1 MGNDTI
7 DNDNN
12 LGGED
17 QGTITGGGQDP
28 VNVPP
33 APGDGPAFDPVPDPA
48 PTPAPS
54 DESSDGGDEEF
65 LKYVKMANDLCWIPG
80 ILKAYGADKQIPF
93 GKVEEEEYVEDEETE
108 KLIHPNEYD
117 DKQQIPDDDLE
128 VETWEN
134 ETKEPILD
142 QEGLDEGEIF
152 NNLPWPEFDGNDDL
166 EEEVFPTVYD
176 DKQQIPDDDLEEE
189 LFDIEAC
196 RDESAALDS
205 PLNGSDED
213 LQEDTFNYPH
223 DMDDTYTWDYVRE
236 IGDGTESDGE
246 KVREMLMKLLPSED
260 VDGAVKDP
268 EWTFGKF
275 MKEKFPSYVTS
286 DRAAK
291 FLDLIAQYSVVDAV
305 ERLAVQEAKEEV
317 LAAADENADQE
328 EILALIQESADEK
341 RKQYLA
347 DYVLPPS
354 EGEPAKYRKFWKQVL
369 DIIQAM

>member
-7 DNDNN
+7 DNENG

-17 QGTITGGGQDP
+17 QGTITGGGQGAINPPNPANDP
-28 VNVPP
+28 PIPP
-33 APGDGPAFDPVPDPA
+33 AADPA
-48 PTPAPS
+48 PDAEPAS
-54 DESSDGGDEEF
+54 NDDSGDEEF
-65 LKYVKMANDLCWIPG
+65 LKYVKMANDLRWIPG
-80 ILKAYGADKQIPF
+80 ILKAYGADKQLQF

-117 DKQQIPDDDLE
+117 DKHQIPDDELDE
-128 VETWEN
+128 DTWEN
-134 ETKEPILD
+134 ETKEPVLD
-142 QEGLDEGEIF
+142 QEGLEEEIF
-152 NNLPWPEFDGNDDL
+152 NDLPWPEFEGNDDL
-166 EEEVFPTVYD
+166 EENVFPTVYD
-176 DKQQIPDDDLEEE
+176 DKQQIPDDELEEE
-189 LFDIEAC
+189 KFSIEAC
-196 RDESAALDS
+196 RDESAAADS

-213 LQEDTFNYPH
+213 LEEDTFNYPH
-223 DMDDTYTWDYVRE
+223 DFEDTITPWYTRE
-236 IGDGTESDGE
+236 VGDGVDNGE
-246 KVREMLMKLLPSED
+246 EKIREMLMKLLPSED

-291 FLDLIAQYSVVDAV
+291 FLDLVAQYSVVDAV

-317 LAAADENADQE
+317 LADAAEDADQD
-328 EILALIQESADEK
+328 EILAQIQELADEK

-347 DYVLPPS
+347 DMVWPAA

-369 DIIQAM
+369 DIIQAL